1 MDVEIRRYRTLRG
14 TEPFTDWISGLH
26 DRGARA
32 RILVRIER
40 VALGNLGDAKPLRQG
55 VWELRIDTGPG
66 YRVYFAREGRVVVIL
81 LGGGDKRTQDADIE
95 KAIDSWDEYRKRR
108 NPNPRARP

>member
-1 MDVEIRRYRTLRG
+1 MVVEVRRYRTLQG
-14 TEPFTDWISGLH
+14 VEPFTDWISRLK

-55 VWELRIDTGPG
+55 VWELRVDTGPG
-66 YRVYFAREGRVVVIL
+66 YRVYFGREGSVVVIL

-95 KAIDSWDEYRKRR
+95 KAIESWDEYQKRR
-108 NPNPRARP
+108 SPKLPARP